1 MTGVQTC
8 ALPILSAKGTVNME
22 KIIRESTTY
31 TTPEKI
37 DEEDKT
43 GILSKDTGA
52 RESGGNEA
60 GANGVVGTETNS
72 DISQYTANAN
82 QNGNGYTSESWTR
95 DYLVNQIKEQGEIDT
110 GVLEDVTVSVA
121 INGRTLGDLTT
132 NKLQEMVGNAVGI
145 APEDRI
151 DKIAIANAPFY
162 EDTDSKDRSAMEVI
176 TEAIKD
182 NLLFVIIGVIVLL
195 LLLTALF
202 IMLRKR
208 KKKQEEAEAEEV
220 LEEVAEEL
228 PEGEGI
234 ETEEEAEED
243 SLTPELLNIQNE
255 RSQELRERVRA
266 FADENPE
273 LSAQMLK
280 NWLRGGDDDVN

>member
-1 MTGVQTC
+1 
-8 ALPILSAKGTVNME
+8 
-22 KIIRESTTY
+22 
-31 TTPEKI
+31 
-37 DEEDKT
+37 
-43 GILSKDTGA
+43 
-52 RESGGNEA
+52 
-60 GANGVVGTETNS
+60 
-72 DISQYTANAN
+72 
-82 QNGNGYTSESWTR
+82 
-95 DYLVNQIKEQGEIDT
+95 
-110 GVLEDVTVSVA
+110 
-121 INGRTLGDLTT
+121 
-132 NKLQEMVGNAVGI
+132 
-145 APEDRI
+145 
-151 DKIAIANAPFY
+151 
-162 EDTDSKDRSAMEVI
+162 MEVI